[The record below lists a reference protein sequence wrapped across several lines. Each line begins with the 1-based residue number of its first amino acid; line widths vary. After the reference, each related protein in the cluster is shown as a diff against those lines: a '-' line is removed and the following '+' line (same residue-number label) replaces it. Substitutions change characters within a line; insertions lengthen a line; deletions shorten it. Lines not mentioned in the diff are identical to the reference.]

1 MYVHHVCADLPL
13 YRKQASGPQP
23 PRAPLPGRGPRA
35 PRSQAHATSSLGGK
49 WGLGAALQRAPPAL
63 GGGRRGARWTIYVLS
78 WILRKAMGRGG
89 MGWRLWAAFALTLTS
104 KAAGLS
110 APILFKNAVDC
121 LAGAGP
127 AAADPGARMA
137 MGVSY
142 GVGALAAAGVCRAV
156 AGVASELRY
165 VCFQPLAREVGR
177 AVGVSAFEHI
187 MGLDMSFHLGR
198 QTGSLSR
205 VVERGTRAVA
215 MIYRAA
221 IFTFLPTILEIVV
234 VCGLLYRAFSPATAG
249 LVLATFVAYVAWTVA
264 LTGVAAE
271 RRKLANE
278 LDTEASGKLVDT
290 LLNFETVST
299 FNGGQ
304 REVGKY
310 DSMLTGYL
318 QAALQAEYASTALNM
333 GQAVVL
339 ATGMT
344 AILVNVAQG
353 CVAGAST
360 VGDIVMA
367 QGLLLQVWAPLQ
379 FLGWFYRELRQ
390 SLVDLGALFDILD
403 EQSGV
408 VAGDRALPAPVS
420 AADGGVEAGAA
431 GGLAAGLGLEVRG
444 ATFGYLPER
453 TILHDVDLSVAPGE
467 SVAFVGPSGSGKS
480 SLVKLILRLYDPW
493 SGRIQLD
500 GMDVRDLTKEALHG
514 AIAVVPQDTVLFNDT
529 LYNNIL
535 YGRPDAD
542 REQVLEAVEAACLG
556 PALERMPEGLETV
569 VGERG
574 LKLSGGEKQRVA
586 IARAFLKSPRL
597 LLCDEATS
605 ALDSSTEAG
614 IMDALTQLAR
624 GRTSVFVAHR
634 LSTIQNCDKIVV
646 LRHGRVKEQGSHA
659 ELMEKRGLYCKMWRL
674 QERAVEDARERGRV
688 RKETLAS
695 SLEV

>member
-1 MYVHHVCADLPL
+1 M
-13 YRKQASGPQP
+13 
-23 PRAPLPGRGPRA
+23 GPRA

-420 AADGGVEAGAA
+420 AAAGGVEAGAA

>member
-1 MYVHHVCADLPL
+1 MRAARGACP
-13 YRKQASGPQP
+13 GPQP
-23 PRAPLPGRGPRA
+23 LRAQFPGRGPRA
-35 PRSQAHATSSLGGK
+35 PRSQGHATSSLGGK

-89 MGWRLWAAFALTLTS
+89 MHWRLWAAFALTLTS

-121 LAGAGP
+121 LAGVGP
-127 AAADPGARMA
+127 VGAADAGVRMA
-137 MGVSY
+137 TGVSY
-142 GVGALAAAGVCRAV
+142 GVGALAAAGACRAV

-221 IFTFLPTILEIVV
+221 IFTFLPTILEIMV

-249 LVLATFVAYVAWTVA
+249 LVLVTFVAYVAWTVT

-271 RRKLANE
+271 RRKLANQ

-299 FNGGQ
+299 FNGQG

-318 QAALQAEYASTALNM
+318 QAALRAEYASTALNM

-353 CVAGAST
+353 CAAGAST

-390 SLVDLGALFDILD
+390 SLVDLSALFDILD
-403 EQSGV
+403 EQCGV
-408 VAGDRALPAPVS
+408 VEGDRTLPVVAP
-420 AADGGVEAGAA
+420 AAAGGGEAGAA
-431 GGLAAGLGLEVRG
+431 GGRAAGLGLEVNG

-480 SLVKLILRLYDPW
+480 SLMKLILRLYDPW

-500 GMDVRDLTKEALHG
+500 GMDVRDLTREALHS

-535 YGRPDAD
+535 YGRPDAE

-674 QERAVEDARERGRV
+674 QERAVEDARERRI
-688 RKETLAS
+688 RKDKLAS

>member
-1 MYVHHVCADLPL
+1 
-13 YRKQASGPQP
+13 
-23 PRAPLPGRGPRA
+23 
-35 PRSQAHATSSLGGK
+35 
-49 WGLGAALQRAPPAL
+49 
-63 GGGRRGARWTIYVLS
+63 
-78 WILRKAMGRGG
+78 
-89 MGWRLWAAFALTLTS
+89 
-104 KAAGLS
+104 
-110 APILFKNAVDC
+110 
-121 LAGAGP
+121 
-127 AAADPGARMA
+127 
-137 MGVSY
+137 
-142 GVGALAAAGVCRAV
+142 
-156 AGVASELRY
+156 
-165 VCFQPLAREVGR
+165 VGR

-215 MIYRAA
+215 MVYRAA
-221 IFTFLPTILEIVV
+221 IFTFLPTILEIMV

-249 LVLATFVAYVAWTVA
+249 LVLATFVAYVAWTVT

-271 RRKLANE
+271 RRKLANQ

-299 FNGGQ
+299 FNGQG

-390 SLVDLGALFDILD
+390 SLVDLSALFDILD
-403 EQSGV
+403 EQSDV
-408 VAGDRALPAPVS
+408 VEGDRALPVAAP
-420 AADGGVEAGAA
+420 AAAGGGEAGAA
-431 GGLAAGLGLEVRG
+431 GGRAAGLGLEVNG

-453 TILHDVDLSVAPGE
+453 TILHEVDLSVAPGE

-480 SLVKLILRLYDPW
+480 SLMKLILRLYDPW

-500 GMDVRDLTKEALHG
+500 GMDVRNLTREALHS

-529 LYNNIL
+529 LYSNIL
-535 YGRPDAD
+535 YGRPDAGH
-542 REQVLEAVEAACLG
+542 EQVLEAVEAACLG

-659 ELMEKRGLYCKMWRL
+659 ELMENGGLYCKMWRL
-674 QERAVEDARERGRV
+674 QERAVEDAREKRV
-688 RKETLAS
+688 RKDKLAS